1 MGLPTAVGKSSKEAF
16 EPIPG
21 KIRGLMNGCGEKLLS
36 CAARETLIKAVAQSI
51 PTYSMSCFLL
61 APNTCKRITLA
72 ISNYW
77 WGSAV
82 DSRGMR
88 FKDIKNFNL
97 AMLGKQG
104 WRLMTNP
111 SSLCARVLKGKYY
124 PHGDFMIATK
134 KEECL
139 SYMACYIDGK
149 ICLGD

>member
-36 CAARETLIKAVAQSI
+36 CAARETLIKAIAQSI

-104 WRLMTNP
+104 
-111 SSLCARVLKGKYY
+111 
-124 PHGDFMIATK
+124 
-134 KEECL
+134 
-139 SYMACYIDGK
+139 
-149 ICLGD
+149 